1 MMAVPFT
8 VLDRALKPFRN
19 LVAGR
24 PVLATFQVN
33 LRCNSACGYCDLPLN
48 LGRYEM
54 SREEIHGVFSDLYRD
69 GIRFV
74 LVQGGEPLLRRDLP
88 EILEDLSAIGFHLTL
103 ITNGTKVTPQLVER
117 LGRLPLAISVSLDTL
132 DPVKY
137 QQIRGADQL
146 ALVLE
151 GIARLKDFPHPKFLT
166 CIVSDVN
173 RAEVPAVVRFS
184 REQGFLP
191 VVGAYHWNVGT
202 YGRPD
207 ELLMYDRSS
216 AAAVFSGLL
225 DDELIPPGYLRKFV
239 EDNVSWLRGQ
249 KLEPCDAGRY
259 SIAIDASGNVSPC
272 LAFPS
277 VGNLLELSLNE
288 ILGRFD
294 REAIKI
300 CSDNS
305 SCNRLDGRV
314 VGTILRHPIVA
325 LRTARSFTSRGALS

>member
-1 MMAVPFT
+1 MMAAP
-8 VLDRALKPFRN
+8 LALLNQALTPVIN
-19 LVAGR
+19 LMAGR

-48 LGRYEM
+48 VGRYEM
-54 SREEIHGVFSDLYRD
+54 TREEIQRVFSCLYRD
-69 GIRFV
+69 GVRFV

-88 EILEDLSAIGFHLTL
+88 EILEDLSGIGFHLTL
-103 ITNGTKVTPQLVER
+103 ITNGTKVTVQLVDR
-117 LGRLPLAISVSLDTL
+117 LSRFPLAISVSLDTL
-132 DPVKY
+132 NREQY
-137 QQIRGADQL
+137 RQIRGADQL
-146 ALVLE
+146 EQVLE
-151 GIARLKDFPHPKFLT
+151 GIEFLKDFPHPKFLT
-166 CIVSDVN
+166 CIVSEVN
-173 RAEVPAVVRFS
+173 RAEAPAVVRFA

-259 SIAIDASGNVSPC
+259 SVAIDASGNVSPC

-277 VGNLLELSLNE
+277 VGNLLELSLSD
-288 ILGRFD
+288 ILARFNRQD
-294 REAIKI
+294 IQA
-300 CSDNS
+300 CSDRS

-314 VGTILRHPIVA
+314 IGSLLRHPITA
-325 LRTARSFTSRGALS
+325 LHTPVSW

>member
-1 MMAVPFT
+1 MMAAPFT
-8 VLDRALKPFRN
+8 VLSNALKPINN
-19 LVAGR
+19 LLAGR

-48 LGRYEM
+48 VGRYEM
-54 SREEIHGVFSDLYRD
+54 TREEIRRVFSGLYRD
-69 GIRFV
+69 GVRFV
-74 LVQGGEPLLRRDLP
+74 LMQGGEPLLRRDLP
-88 EILEDLSAIGFHLTL
+88 EILEDFSAIGFHLTL
-103 ITNGTKVTPQLVER
+103 ITNGTKITPQLVER
-117 LGRLPLAISVSLDTL
+117 LSRLPIAISVSLDTL
-132 DPVKY
+132 DREKY
-137 QQIRGADQL
+137 RQIRGADQL
-146 ALVLE
+146 EHVLE
-151 GIARLKDFPHPKFLT
+151 GIALLKTFPHPKFLT
-166 CIVSDVN
+166 CIVSEVN
-173 RAEVPAVVRFS
+173 RAEAPEVVRFA
-184 REQGFLP
+184 REQGFSP

-225 DDELIPPGYLRKFV
+225 DEELIPPGYLRKFV

-259 SIAIDASGNVSPC
+259 SISIDASGNVSPC

-277 VGNLLELSLNE
+277 VGNLLESSLNE

-294 REAIKI
+294 REAIKA

-314 VGTILRHPIVA
+314 VGTILRHPITA
-325 LRTARSFTSRGALS
+325 LRSARSFTSQGAFS

>member
-1 MMAVPFT
+1 MAAP
-8 VLDRALKPFRN
+8 LALLNQALTPVIN
-19 LVAGR
+19 LMAGR

-48 LGRYEM
+48 VGRYEM
-54 SREEIHGVFSDLYRD
+54 TREEIQRVFSCLYRD
-69 GIRFV
+69 GVRFV

-88 EILEDLSAIGFHLTL
+88 EILEDLSGIGFHLTL
-103 ITNGTKVTPQLVER
+103 ITNGTKVTVQLVDR
-117 LGRLPLAISVSLDTL
+117 LSRFPLAISVSLDTL
-132 DPVKY
+132 NREQY
-137 QQIRGADQL
+137 RQIRGADQL
-146 ALVLE
+146 EQVLE
-151 GIARLKDFPHPKFLT
+151 GIEFLKDFPHPKFLT
-166 CIVSDVN
+166 CIVSEVN
-173 RAEVPAVVRFS
+173 RAEAPAVVRFA

-259 SIAIDASGNVSPC
+259 SVAIDASGNVSPC

-277 VGNLLELSLNE
+277 VGNLLELSLSD
-288 ILGRFD
+288 ILARFNRQD
-294 REAIKI
+294 IQA
-300 CSDNS
+300 CSDRS

-314 VGTILRHPIVA
+314 IGSLLRHPITA
-325 LRTARSFTSRGALS
+325 LHTPVSW